1 MEVARHSRGHGADS
15 PALGGVLPGR
25 RASRGPACATRRR
38 ARPASSPPLP
48 CPRDGAFLSD
58 TTLELHL
65 DDDEEPTVVHLPPR
79 SSTGVLQADRA
90 GRHPSG
96 PIRILYRAKAQYPG
110 GLHTLRNTINPDYK
124 AWYAI
129 HDSRRTWGRP
139 SRDGC
144 STGDHQPHPLPPE
157 RLDSVLGGRPAA
169 HRRRPGPGR
178 RRRPERRPRHDEDK
192 SRAAVAA
199 IPLAPK
205 RSER

>member
-25 RASRGPACATRRR
+25 RASGVRRARREGGQGQRPRHRFRVPRRRLPFRHYARAPSRRRRR
-38 ARPASSPPLP
+38 ADCRASS
-48 CPRDGAFLSD
+48 
-58 TTLELHL
+58 
-65 DDDEEPTVVHLPPR
+65 PR

-192 SRAAVAA
+192 IEQRWRQS
-199 IPLAPK
+199 P
-205 RSER
+205 